1 MATTYKFITDA
12 NLTKYSKLVKAAI
25 STAETNAETAA
36 AGALAEAQKKE
47 VLPIGGIVSG
57 VEILSRSTSTYDDV
71 VYDSKANTFAA
82 RVLGL
87 TQTPTYYN
95 VWATDSQYIDT
106 SDKTPLQKTYIDIN
120 SKEVYYYDGSSMILV
135 GATDTKID
143 KGSLAT
149 INGQSLEDGGDIELD
164 FTVAEFVTTLPA
176 LSSASKSKIYLVPSD
191 ATGTNNSYKEYIKVT
206 VSGADKW
213 EQIGEYKTEADLT
226 PYLKKTDAAS
236 TYVAQV
242 SGKGLSTNDY
252 TTTEKTKLAGIAT
265 NANNYT
271 LPTATS
277 SALGGIK
284 IGFTASGKD
293 YPVVLNSSNQAYV
306 NVPWTDTSYTLPT
319 ASTSVKGGVML
330 GESSVSGLYM
340 VDGTKLYILR
350 ATASNI
356 GGVQLGYTASGKNYP
371 LVLDNSGKAYV
382 NVPWT
387 DTTYSAATQSANGLM
402 SAADKKIVDT
412 ISTTYVAQSSISSIT
427 DTEIETLWNNA

>member
-12 NLTKYSKLVKAAI
+12 NLTKYSKLVKSAI
-25 STAETNAETAA
+25 STAETNALTAA
-36 AGALAEAQKKE
+36 AGALTEAQKKE

-57 VEILSRSTSTYDDV
+57 VEILQRSTSTYDDV

-87 TQTPTYYN
+87 TQTPTFYN
-95 VWATDSQYIDT
+95 VWATDSQYMDT
-106 SDKTPLQKTYIDIN
+106 SDDTPLQKTYIDVN

-206 VSGADKW
+206 VSGTDKW

-306 NVPWTDTSYTLPT
+306 NVPWTDT
-319 ASTSVKGGVML
+319 
-330 GESSVSGLYM
+330 
-340 VDGTKLYILR
+340 
-350 ATASNI
+350 
-356 GGVQLGYTASGKNYP
+356 
-371 LVLDNSGKAYV
+371 
-382 NVPWT
+382 
-387 DTTYSAATQSANGLM
+387 TYSAATQSANGLM

-427 DTEIETLWNNA
+427 DSEIETLWNNA

>member
-12 NLTKYSKLVKAAI
+12 NLTKYSKLVKSAI
-25 STAETNAETAA
+25 STAETNALAAA
-36 AGALAEAQKKE
+36 AGALTEAQKKE

-57 VEILSRSTSTYDDV
+57 VEIQPRSITEYDDV

-87 TQTPTYYN
+87 TQTHTYYS
-95 VWATDSQYIDT
+95 VWATDSQYVDT
-106 SDKTPLQKTYIDIN
+106 SDKTPLQKTYININ
-120 SKEVYYYDGSSMILV
+120 SKEVYYYDGSSLILV

-143 KGSLAT
+143 KGTLAT
-149 INGQSLEDGGDIELD
+149 INGQSLENGGDIELD

-206 VSGADKW
+206 VSGTDKW

-330 GESSVSGLYM
+330 ADVSVGGLYM
-340 VDGTKLYILR
+340 VGGTKLQVAI
-350 ATASNI
+350 ATSGNV
-356 GGVQLGYTASGKNYP
+356 GGVILGYTASGKNYP
-371 LVLDNSGKAYV
+371 LAVDNSGKAYV

-412 ISTTYVAQSSISSIT
+412 LSTTYVAQSSISSIT
-427 DTEIETLWNNA
+427 DSEIETLWNNA